1 MKRTQSD
8 WLEKFAADLLQK
20 LKYARKMLIAT
31 PTSPMFASTICA
43 DYNKT
48 FAADIEAGRK
58 RKITTVQVR
67 AAVSYLCGKLNEP
80 VASTSGKSPGYFY
93 ALNAAEFERATVH
106 IMKRI
111 AKMSA
116 HYHGPLKRF
125 EREATGELEFG
136 KTGN

>member
-1 MKRTQSD
+1 MKPRKSE
-8 WLEKFAADLLQK
+8 WLEKFAADLLHK

-31 PTSPMFASTICA
+31 PTNPMLASTICQ

-48 FAADIEAGRK
+48 FAADIESGRK
-58 RKITTVQVR
+58 RAITTVQVR

-80 VASTSGKSPGYFY
+80 VASTSGKNPGYFY
-93 ALNAAEFERATVH
+93 ALNATEFEKASAH

-116 HYHGPLKRF
+116 HYHGPLKKF
-125 EREATGELEFG
+125 ERESSGELFG
-136 KTGN
+136 EGRIA